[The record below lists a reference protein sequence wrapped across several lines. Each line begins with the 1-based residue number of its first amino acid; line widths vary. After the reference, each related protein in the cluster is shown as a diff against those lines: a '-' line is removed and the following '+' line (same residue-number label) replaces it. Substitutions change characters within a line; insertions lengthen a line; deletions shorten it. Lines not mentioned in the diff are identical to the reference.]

1 MFNASGP
8 NVAQA
13 LGYKREGPA
22 NKREDLILRSKAQVL
37 GAIAH

>member
-8 NVAQA
+8 NAAQV

-22 NKREDLILRSKAQVL
+22 NKWEGLILGSKAQVL
-37 GAIAH
+37 RAIAH